1 MQMEEAVD
9 ESEDLDGE
17 RRADHVEGHGGEA
30 VLLEEGHEEA
40 DASEDHDVDI
50 LEH

>member
-1 MQMEEAVD
+1 MEEAID
-9 ESEDLDGE
+9 ESVDLDGE
-17 RRADHVEGHGGEA
+17 GGTDHVEGHGGEA

-40 DASEDHDVDI
+40 DTSEDHDVDI